1 MVEAVLTPAAVA
13 DFCQTMTPQ
22 AWVDE
27 ACGRIPELLLDHAN
41 CELKAASTA
50 IGFLYR
56 YPERG
61 LLAERMSRLAREELR
76 HYEQVK
82 KLMRERDIPFSR
94 LDASRYAATLRA
106 AARTAEPH
114 RLTDTLI
121 IGALIEARSCERFA
135 ALIPQLPPDLATF
148 YKGLLVSE
156 ARHFEQYLDFA
167 KSETAASD
175 DAIAKRV
182 AELKLIEAA
191 LIIDPDPQFRFHSG
205 PPLMQES
212 AMRASTTSR
221 QRTRLHGRLL
231 QRKTPPP

>member
-1 MVEAVLTPAAVA
+1 MAQPVLTPAAVA
-13 DFCQTMTPQ
+13 EFCDTRTPK
-22 AWVDE
+22 AWLDE

-82 KLMRERDIPFSR
+82 KLMRERDVRFAR
-94 LDASRYAATLRA
+94 VGASRYAATMRA
-106 AARTAEPH
+106 AVRSGEPH
-114 RLTDTLI
+114 RLMDTLI
-121 IGALIEARSCERFA
+121 VGALIEARSCERFA
-135 ALIPQLPPDLATF
+135 ALAPHLPQDLASF

-167 KSETAASD
+167 KSETGASD
-175 DAIAKRV
+175 EEIAERL
-182 AELKLIEAA
+182 AELKSIEAA
-191 LIIDPDPQFRFHSG
+191 LITDPDSQFRFHSG
-205 PPLMQES
+205 PPQ
-212 AMRASTTSR
+212 
-221 QRTRLHGRLL
+221 
-231 QRKTPPP
+231 